1 MNERFAPSRSPGFVV
16 VFLAALTLAACSSKD
31 NGGGGGTAGGTAGGA
46 AGAGGGA
53 GAAGASG
60 DAAAGTSGGA
70 GSDGGAGTAG
80 AAGTGPAL
88 NACGAPAMLG
98 AATVMA
104 QMATEGGDRS
114 TVTLHDSVAWQGQLN
129 PTATRPDTLDVQL
142 YKSFAPFGPMLAP
155 MTISL
160 TGQNDFSTCGACVL
174 FHPMYSDGVEIRAQ
188 TNYIA
193 TAGTLTVTVVPT
205 GTTTKL
211 MATLSN
217 VTFQHV
223 TIDSSFKTT
232 VAADNCTVTLTSATI
247 DSDVHLI
254 TP

>member
-53 GAAGASG
+53 G
-60 DAAAGTSGGA
+60 
-70 GSDGGAGTAG
+70 GAGTAG

-114 TVTLHDSVAWQGQLN
+114 TVTLHDSVA
-129 PTATRPDTLDVQL
+129 
-142 YKSFAPFGPMLAP
+142 
-155 MTISL
+155 
-160 TGQNDFSTCGACVL
+160 
-174 FHPMYSDGVEIRAQ
+174 
-188 TNYIA
+188 
-193 TAGTLTVTVVPT
+193 
-205 GTTTKL
+205 
-211 MATLSN
+211 
-217 VTFQHV
+217 
-223 TIDSSFKTT
+223 
-232 VAADNCTVTLTSATI
+232 
-247 DSDVHLI
+247 
-254 TP
+254 